1 MRPSIAL
8 FAGALFVVG
17 FPALADQS
25 SPAASEPLVAAGA
38 TLASAAPS
46 TSDVLDGTAA
56 EPAPEQPAS
65 VAAPESLELPRFVPP
80 PTDKPA
86 VRLRSASSRTAGE
99 TWPQVYALV
108 PEQPGQT
115 IFSQPSLFWY
125 VDEPPPA
132 GAKTLF
138 TLIRDSQD
146 VPVAELEI
154 DTPTRAGIHRI
165 RLADYGVMLSP
176 GIDYEWS
183 VALVVDSERWS
194 RNPYAVGGI
203 ERVADPQPL
212 ASRLAAAGSTGK
224 PHAYAELGLWYDALT
239 VVSNMADA
247 APDDPG
253 PAEMRSALLRQ
264 VGLGDIADL
273 R

>member
-8 FAGALFVVG
+8 FAGVILFVG
-17 FPALADQS
+17 LPALADHS
-25 SPAASEPLVAAGA
+25 SPGASESLVAAGA
-38 TLASAAPS
+38 TLASAAPNAP
-46 TSDVLDGTAA
+46 DVLDGTPAV
-56 EPAPEQPAS
+56 PAPEKPAS
-65 VAAPESLELPRFVPP
+65 AATPESLEVPRFVPP

-115 IFSQPSLFWY
+115 VFSQPSLFWY

-154 DTPTRAGIHRI
+154 DTPERAGFHRI

-183 VALVVDSERWS
+183 IALVVDSERWS

-203 ERVADPQPL
+203 ERVADPASL
-212 ASRLAAAGSTGK
+212 ASRLAAAGSAGK

-253 PAEMRSALLRQ
+253 PIEMRSALLKQ
-264 VGLGDIADL
+264 VGLGDISEA